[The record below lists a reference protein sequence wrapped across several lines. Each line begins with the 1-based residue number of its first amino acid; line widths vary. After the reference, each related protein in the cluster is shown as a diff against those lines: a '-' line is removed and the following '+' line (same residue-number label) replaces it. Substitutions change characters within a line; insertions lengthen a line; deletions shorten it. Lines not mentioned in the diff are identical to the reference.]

1 MKKYENFAN
10 QLAVLSDA
18 PNQDLS
24 NEYVKS
30 GITSKFS
37 LQFELGW
44 KLLKRLLAYEGDS
57 AGNNGSPRAVIKA
70 AYQIYD
76 FIDEDAWLGM
86 LADRN
91 QVSHIYDDDLMDEL
105 IGRIIGRYI
114 PEFKHLDAGL
124 RARYGELLELPDDE
138 I

>member
-1 MKKYENFAN
+1 MKKYENFAS
-10 QLAVLSDA
+10 QLTVLADA
-18 PNQDLS
+18 PNQDLA

-37 LQFELGW
+37 LQFELSW
-44 KLLKRLLAYEGDS
+44 KLLKRLLAYEGDP
-57 AGNNGSPRAVIKA
+57 AGEQGSPRGVIKA
-70 AYQIYD
+70 AYQLYD
-76 FIDEDAWLGM
+76 FIDEDVWLGM

-91 QVSHIYDDDLMDEL
+91 QVSHIYDGDLVDEL
-105 IGRIIGRYI
+105 IQRIIDRYL
-114 PEFKHLDAGL
+114 PEFMRLDAGL